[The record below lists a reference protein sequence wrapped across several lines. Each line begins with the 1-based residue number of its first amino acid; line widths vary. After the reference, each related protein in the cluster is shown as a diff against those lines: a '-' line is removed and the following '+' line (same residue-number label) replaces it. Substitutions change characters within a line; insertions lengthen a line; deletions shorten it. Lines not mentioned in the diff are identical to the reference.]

1 MSGQLPEEDRLE
13 RLLGDTMRG
22 VPARPAPR
30 TLESRVLGEL
40 ARRAS
45 QPWWRRSFGHWPAFA
60 RVGWVTACG
69 ALIGITL
76 LRGPWTVAAGS
87 LQGAGAVGSWVR
99 QAWAIT
105 GMLGSLGA
113 SLVDAIPAPW
123 LLLGL
128 SAAALLYAFLFGL
141 GAAAYRLLYLQPHD
155 GGCNS

>member
-13 RLLGDTMRG
+13 RLLGDAMRG
-22 VPARPAPR
+22 LPARSAPP

-69 ALIGITL
+69 VLIGITL
-76 LRGPWTVAAGS
+76 LGGPWTT
-87 LQGAGAVGSWVR
+87 AVDSWIR
-99 QAWAIT
+99 QAAVIT
-105 GMLGSLGA
+105 GTVGNLGA
-113 SLVDAIPAPW
+113 SLVDAIPASW

-128 SAAALLYAFLFGL
+128 TVAALLYAFLFGL

-155 GGCNS
+155 GR

>member
-13 RLLGDTMRG
+13 RLLGDAMRG
-22 VPARPAPR
+22 LPVKPAPR
-30 TLESRVLGEL
+30 SLESRVLGEL

-69 ALIGITL
+69 VLVGITL
-76 LRGPWTVAAGS
+76 LGGPWTTAVSS
-87 LQGAGAVGSWVR
+87 LQGTGAMSSWMR
-99 QAWAIT
+99 QAAAIT
-105 GMLGSLGA
+105 GTVGNLVA
-113 SLVDAIPAPW
+113 SLMDAIPATW

-128 SAAALLYAFLFGL
+128 AGAALLYAFLFGL

-155 GGCNS
+155 GR

>member
-13 RLLGDTMRG
+13 RLLGDAMRG
-22 VPARPAPR
+22 LPVKPAPR
-30 TLESRVLGEL
+30 SLESRVLEEL

-69 ALIGITL
+69 VLIGITL
-76 LRGPWTVAAGS
+76 LGGPWTTAVGS
-87 LQGAGAVGSWVR
+87 LQGTGGMSSWIR
-99 QAWAIT
+99 QAASIT
-105 GMLGSLGA
+105 GTVGNLVA
-113 SLVDAIPAPW
+113 SLVDAIPATW

-128 SAAALLYAFLFGL
+128 AGAALLYAFLFGL

-155 GGCNS
+155 GR